1 MRILIVS
8 INVASWGGSEELW
21 KELAEKA
28 LEEGHEVMV
37 SVFEHQ
43 GSNQNL
49 IQLVELGALLHQRPL
64 PSYFK
69 NQSFFRRAL
78 SELKFRLG
86 TDKVALDWL
95 RVQAWRP
102 ESVVISSGE
111 TFDHYLNERS
121 FLISYSRKNRIP
133 HYFISQRNWEW
144 GMDVDQD
151 FRDSK
156 KRLFE
161 SFDAVFFVSYQNYK
175 MACMQLAGDIHK
187 ARIIQN
193 PLKVD
198 SNEELLFPKS
208 STLKMAYVARFQ
220 TVIKGQDLFLQAL
233 SDPDLRQFEFELT
246 FFGSGPDEV
255 YIRELVSYYGLEGK
269 VFFGGHVADIREIWE
284 SHQLLVL
291 CSLAEGTPLSLIEAM
306 ACGRTAL
313 VTQVGDS
320 AIWLSDLGYVAESNR
335 VEAIQNTL
343 FEALKNSQN
352 WEEQGRACKNRIRS
366 HRNPDE
372 VVSLLE
378 CIVGERDWSTTGLDP
393 EVFRLKMKTEN

>member
-8 INVASWGGSEELW
+8 INAASWGGSEELW
-21 KELAEKA
+21 KELAERA
-28 LEEGHEVMV
+28 LEEEHEVMV

-49 IQLVELGALLHQRPL
+49 IQLVQCGALLHQRPL

-69 NQSFFRRAL
+69 EQPFFRRAL

-86 TDKVALDWL
+86 MDRVALDW
-95 RVQAWRP
+95 RGVQDWRP

-111 TFDHYLNERS
+111 TFDHYLNDQS

-144 GMDVDQD
+144 GMDVDQY
-151 FRDSK
+151 FRNSR

-161 SFDAVFFVSYQNYK
+161 SFEAIFFVSYQNYK
-175 MACMQLAGDIHK
+175 TACMQLAVDIQK

-198 SNEELLFPKS
+198 LNKELSIPKS
-208 STLKMAYVARFQ
+208 SRLKMAYVARLE
-220 TVIKGQDLFLQAL
+220 TSIKGQDLFLQAL
-233 SDPDLRQFEFELT
+233 SDPDFRQFEFELT
-246 FFGSGPDEV
+246 FFGSGPDKV

-284 SHQLLVL
+284 NHQLLVL

-313 VTQVGDS
+313 VTAVGDS

-343 FEALKNSQN
+343 FKALKNSQN
-352 WEEQGRACKNRIRS
+352 WEDQGRACKNRIRM

-372 VVSLLE
+372 VRFLLE
-378 CIVGERDWSTTGLDP
+378 CIVGERDWSETGLDP
-393 EVFRLKMKTEN
+393 EVFRLKMKTEK